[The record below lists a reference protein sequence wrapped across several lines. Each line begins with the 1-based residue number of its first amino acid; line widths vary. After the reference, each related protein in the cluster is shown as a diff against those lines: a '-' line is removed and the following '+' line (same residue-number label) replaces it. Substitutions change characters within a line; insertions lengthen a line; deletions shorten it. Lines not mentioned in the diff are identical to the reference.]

1 MANYIYIDNYA
12 NKGKLGIS
20 VSTFNS
26 LVSDALNNVTGVK
39 VAKKKKAKNFFE
51 DVAQKVFQL
60 NKPVNTTISN
70 GIVHIQVVV
79 DVIKGTNLQEVTR
92 IIQEEVSNAI
102 LLATEQVPFDVQVK
116 VASIIEK

>member
-26 LVSDALNNVTGVK
+26 LVSDALNNITGVK
-39 VAKKKKAKNFFE
+39 VAKKKKAKNIFE

-92 IIQEEVSNAI
+92 IIQEEVSGAI